1 MKRGQ
6 PTKRGADR
14 SADSGSD
21 DAMRAQLARI
31 LISPAFKRA
40 PRMERFLRFLVDELL
55 AGRADQLKEYTI
67 AVGVFDKPADF
78 DPGTSAVIRVEAG
91 RLRRMLDQYRNEF
104 GRDDEFVLEV
114 PKGSYIPALGPVC
127 TAASDPEIAMHAP
140 ESAWLTG
147 DERRLVTVL
156 SCAFSDNRASTGNS
170 PDRDF
175 VSAFEAFHEI

>member
-1 MKRGQ
+1 MVPSYNSARVALRRRRPAEPFVRKRAMKQVEAPREQGAERYGEIVRDPQ
-6 PTKRGADR
+6 ATRAHLKRVL
-14 SADSGSD
+14 
-21 DAMRAQLARI
+21 DA
-31 LISPAFKRA
+31 PAFKRA

-114 PKGSYIPALGPVC
+114 PKGSYIPALG
-127 TAASDPEIAMHAP
+127 
-140 ESAWLTG
+140 
-147 DERRLVTVL
+147 
-156 SCAFSDNRASTGNS
+156 
-170 PDRDF
+170 
-175 VSAFEAFHEI
+175 